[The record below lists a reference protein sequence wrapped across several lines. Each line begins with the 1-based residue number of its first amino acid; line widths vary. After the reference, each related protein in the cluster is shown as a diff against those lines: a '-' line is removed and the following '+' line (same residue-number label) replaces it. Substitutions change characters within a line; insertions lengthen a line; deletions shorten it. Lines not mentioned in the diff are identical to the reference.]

1 MSKSPSRSLTA
12 AFDPKMIATFRRGIR
27 MRDVTKVKAALDAGV
42 SADTSLSESDHVL
55 FELLYNTYDED
66 TRAAQAGMDEE
77 TFENNTTAILDLL
90 LERGMKLT
98 ETGRHETSFFGCL
111 LDHVMMSDSLGDVS
125 SVVLHGL
132 YESLHRGEQ
141 PYVPNLR
148 LQMMAFMTRNAVDPE
163 KTDMQGCFTHVM
175 ALLENVHNIVR
186 ARLTH
191 PETAIETKLVEEF
204 DTQLGYWKGPF
215 PRPSM
220 ASLLSEMGLAVRRPA
235 VKTPANTAPKPQGKG
250 DQGNTAQGG
259 QQKAAADDAFLQQ
272 MAPLVQKLER
282 RDPQAVMKEIEADF
296 IGLDKIKG
304 STRQIILRQQ
314 FDCARQV
321 QGQKAA
327 PQSHS
332 TVFLGNPGLGKTT
345 FARKK
350 AELLHALGLAGG
362 NYVEV
367 SRENVVGGFIGH
379 TEAKMTALF
388 QLADVVFI
396 DEAYNLAES
405 GSSNDFG
412 KRVIDSLLTAL
423 ENKPELTVF
432 MAGYPAEM
440 DRLLSSNPGLRS
452 RVTRFETFEDM
463 TPEQLGQTL
472 DFMLSRED
480 MNIAADARAH
490 VMEQLEASRKQLGE
504 KHFGNARLVRNIVR
518 ALPDVMA
525 ERLFGGDEKKLV
537 LASADALSRVTLEDV
552 KALDYKSILGTGA
565 KTAAT
570 ADVPHSDPNWQP
582 KIGFHAKIG

>member
-1 MSKSPSRSLTA
+1 MASKSLTA
-12 AFDPKMIATFRRGIR
+12 AFDPKMISTFRRGIR
-27 MRDVTKVKAALDAGV
+27 MRDVGKVKAALDAGV
-42 SADTSLSESDHVL
+42 SPDTSLSDSDHVL

-66 TRAAQAGMDEE
+66 CKAAEAGMDEE
-77 TFENNTTAILDLL
+77 TFDANTSEIVDMLL
-90 LERGMKLT
+90 SRGMTLT
-98 ETGRHETSFFGCL
+98 EGGRYETSFYGCL
-111 LDHVMMSDSLGDVS
+111 LDHFMMSDSLADTS
-125 SVVLHGL
+125 NVVLHGL
-132 YESLHRGEQ
+132 YESLHRGEG
-141 PYVPNLR
+141 PYRPSIK
-148 LQMMAFMTRNAVDPE
+148 LQMESFMVRHGVDVE
-163 KTDMQGCFTHVM
+163 RTDMQGCFTHVM

-186 ARLTH
+186 ARLLH
-191 PETAIETKLVEEF
+191 PETEIEKKLVEEF

-220 ASLLSEMGLAVRRPA
+220 ATLLSDMGIPMLSAKRKVS
-235 VKTPANTAPKPQGKG
+235 APKDAQKPQGGQQKTG
-250 DQGNTAQGG
+250 AGAS
-259 QQKAAADDAFLQQ
+259 QQKAAADDAFMQQ

-282 RDPQAVMKEIEADF
+282 RDPQAVMQDIEADF
-296 IGLDKIKG
+296 IGLDAIKG
-304 STRQIILRQQ
+304 SARKIILRQQ

-321 QGQKAA
+321 QGKKAA

-350 AELLHALGLAGG
+350 AELLYALGLSGG

-440 DRLLSSNPGLRS
+440 ERLLSSNPGLRS

-463 TPEQLGQTL
+463 TQDQLGQTL
-472 DFMLSRED
+472 DLMLERED
-480 MNIAADARAH
+480 MRIDADARAY
-490 VMEQLEASRKQLGE
+490 VLQQLDDCRKKLGE
-504 KHFGNARLVRNIVR
+504 KHFGNARLVRNIAR
-518 ALPDVMA
+518 GLPDVMA
-525 ERLFGGDEKKLV
+525 ERLFGGDTKKLV
-537 LASADALSRVTLEDV
+537 TAGGEDLSRVTLQDV
-552 KALDYKSILGTGA
+552 KALDYAAILGTGS
-565 KTAAT
+565 KAAV
-570 ADVPHSDPNWQP
+570 AVNDLPRNHPEWRPS
-582 KIGFHAKIG
+582 IGFLAKI